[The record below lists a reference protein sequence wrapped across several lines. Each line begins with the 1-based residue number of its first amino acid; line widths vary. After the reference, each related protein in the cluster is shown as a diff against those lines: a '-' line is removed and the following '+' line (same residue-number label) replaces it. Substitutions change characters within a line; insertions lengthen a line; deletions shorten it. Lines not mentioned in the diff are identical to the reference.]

1 MNQNKVNPWMIST
14 AVLALVGGFLI
25 GCEVQSPRQQ
35 LGAQTSSGV
44 TASELDFI
52 TGKYNGIPDSLSAA
66 VIDDGSSYDPGFNYT
81 DVLTVP
87 PGKIFV
93 ATSIHGAFPNAEHY
107 RNSSQWL
114 GKNYDPAIG
123 LPIGTNLAQYPNYF
137 DLDQLVSGGLVPGS
151 RSMCDWDQGL
161 QFLNSR
167 NDMEVIYR
175 EGDVLSLCVFHS
187 SLPADSNITTHYTIN
202 GYWLNAE

>member
-1 MNQNKVNPWMIST
+1 
-14 AVLALVGGFLI
+14 
-25 GCEVQSPRQQ
+25 
-35 LGAQTSSGV
+35 V

-66 VIDDGSSYDPGFNYT
+66 LIGYGAGNGVPGFLYT

-93 ATSIHGAFPNAEHY
+93 ATSIHGAFPTAEHY

-123 LPIGTNLAQYPNYF
+123 LPIGAYLGNAPGYS

-151 RSMCDWDQGL
+151 RSMCDWDQGNNVL
-161 QFLNSR
+161 DSR

-175 EGDVLSLCVFHS
+175 EGDVLSLCVYQPPGTAIFGI
-187 SLPADSNITTHYTIN
+187 ATHYTIN

>member
-66 VIDDGSSYDPGFNYT
+66 VSHFSFSPTFSYT

-93 ATSIHGAFPNAEHY
+93 ATSIHGAFPNAENY
-107 RNSSQWL
+107 RTASQWL

-123 LPIGTNLAQYPNYF
+123 LPIGTPLDQIPNYF
-137 DLDQLVSGGLVPGS
+137 QLDQLVSGGLVPGS